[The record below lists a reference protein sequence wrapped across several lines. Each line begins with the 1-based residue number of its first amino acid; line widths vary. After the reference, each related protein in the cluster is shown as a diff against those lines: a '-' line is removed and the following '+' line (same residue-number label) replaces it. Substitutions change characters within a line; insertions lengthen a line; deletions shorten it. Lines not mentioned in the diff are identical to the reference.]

1 MDPFVKIIGL
11 IKGPLLTALRNMEMR
26 DTRIAAI
33 DIGSNTIHMIVV
45 QRQHGNGLKHV
56 LQKSRLL
63 ELGMLEEREGSL
75 PDYAQ
80 GSIRRTLESFVRQA
94 REAGASN
101 ILIAAT
107 AALRDDPQRN
117 RITARLSRAVGLPVH
132 IISKQREIELGFVAA
147 RHDLR
152 HMGRQVFVDSG
163 GASTEITL
171 CQGHT
176 ARQSVSL
183 PVGAAKLS
191 VLLEGDPP
199 GLLSFA
205 RLMVPI
211 HDAIRKAP
219 LPQGV
224 RNALFS
230 GGTAHH
236 VCDVAGTPRH
246 VLTRLAIER
255 ALRHLLKKRARKIAR
270 KYHLEVRRIPL
281 LISGA
286 AILAAILDH
295 YGLDRAAVTAS
306 TVREG
311 IIRAYLARPDA
322 WWKN

>member
-1 MDPFVKIIGL
+1 MSDARL
-11 IKGPLLTALRNMEMR
+11 
-26 DTRIAAI
+26 AAI

-45 QRQHGNGLKHV
+45 QRQRGNRLKHV
-56 LQKSRLL
+56 LEKSRLL
-63 ELGMLEEREGSL
+63 ELGIVEERKGSL

-94 REAGASN
+94 REAGASE
-101 ILIAAT
+101 ILVAAT
-107 AALRDDPQRN
+107 AALRDDPR
-117 RITARLSRAVGLPVH
+117 RKTIAARLTRAVGLPVH
-132 IISKQREIELGFVAA
+132 IISKQREIELGFLAA
-147 RHDLR
+147 RHALR
-152 HMGRQVFVDSG
+152 PTGKQIFIDSG

-171 CQGHT
+171 CEGRS
-176 ARQSVSL
+176 ARQTGSL
-183 PVGAAKLS
+183 PVGASRLS

-211 HDAIRKAP
+211 RDAMRKAP
-219 LPQGV
+219 SAQGV
-224 RNALFS
+224 RTAVFS

-246 VLTRLAIER
+246 LLTRAALER
-255 ALRHLLKKRARKIAR
+255 ALRHLLKKPARKIAK
-270 KYHLEVRRIPL
+270 KYDLDLHRVPL

-286 AILAAILDH
+286 VILAAILDH

-311 IIRAYLARPDA
+311 MICAYLTRPNS